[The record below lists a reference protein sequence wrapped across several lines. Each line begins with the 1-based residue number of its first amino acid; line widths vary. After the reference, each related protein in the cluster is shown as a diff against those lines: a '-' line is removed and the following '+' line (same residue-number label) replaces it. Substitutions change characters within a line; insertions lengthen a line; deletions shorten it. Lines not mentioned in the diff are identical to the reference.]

1 MRRMKYLLLR
11 PLLLGAVAWLLLF
24 HSTARASDASTVCP
38 PPAPQ
43 MTENRVAAAM
53 QSARDRGFLWRLD
66 KGGRTS
72 WLYGTLHVAKPE
84 WVMPGPTV
92 RSALKQSDA
101 LLLELDLTD
110 PKTLAAIS
118 AGMSAAVTPAL
129 ALSDR
134 QRLRVEALALELCIP
149 LSDLRN
155 KSPAV
160 QSFMLMASMGR
171 REGLHPELG
180 IDLWLGVLARAL
192 AKPVISLETVDDQLK
207 LLNPLTATSQAQ
219 EQELDRMLD
228 TLVSGKTQAQLD
240 RVAAYWSTSDL
251 AALHDYP
258 QWCECMQTPE
268 DRRSMQRAL
277 DDRNLPMTERIATL
291 HDSGQNVFAAVGALH
306 MVGPQSLP
314 GLLALRGFDV
324 TWVPPR
330 P

>member
-1 MRRMKYLLLR
+1 MRRMKSLLLR
-11 PLLLGAVAWLLLF
+11 PLLLGAVAWLLML
-24 HSTARASDASTVCP
+24 HSIARGGDALTVCP
-38 PPAPQ
+38 PPAPE
-43 MTENRVAAAM
+43 MTEKRVADALKNA
-53 QSARDRGFLWRLD
+53 QDRGFLWRLD

-84 WVMPGPTV
+84 WAMPGPTV
-92 RSALKQSDA
+92 RGALKQSDA

-118 AGMSAAVTPAL
+118 EGMSGTATPTL
-129 ALSDR
+129 AFSER
-134 QRLRVEALALELCIP
+134 QRLQVEALALELCIP
-149 LSDLRN
+149 LSELRN

-160 QSFMLMASMGR
+160 QSFILMASIGR

-192 AKPVISLETVDDQLK
+192 TKPVISLETVEDQLN
-207 LLNPLTATSQAQ
+207 LLNPLVASSQAQ

-228 TLVSGKTQAQLD
+228 TLVSGRSQTQLGQI
-240 RVAAYWSTSDL
+240 AAYWSTSDL

-268 DRRSMQRAL
+268 DRRAMQRAL
-277 DDRNLPMTERIATL
+277 DDRNVPMTERIAKL
-291 HDSGQNVFAAVGALH
+291 HDGGQQVFAAVGALH

-314 GLLALRGFDV
+314 RLLALQGFTV
-324 TWVPPR
+324 KWVPPK